1 MWWARNDNEFGEG
14 DRTVIRLVCYL
25 DAWKSALV
33 YDKEIVKKA
42 IKKLVDTFVYSLPH
56 PSDDLWETV
65 DLANWK
71 RLAES
76 PY

>member
-1 MWWARNDNEFGEG
+1 
-14 DRTVIRLVCYL
+14 VCYL

-33 YDKEIVKKA
+33 HDKEIVRKA
-42 IKKLVDTFVYSLPH
+42 NKKLVDTFVYYLPH

-71 RLAES
+71 R
-76 PY
+76 